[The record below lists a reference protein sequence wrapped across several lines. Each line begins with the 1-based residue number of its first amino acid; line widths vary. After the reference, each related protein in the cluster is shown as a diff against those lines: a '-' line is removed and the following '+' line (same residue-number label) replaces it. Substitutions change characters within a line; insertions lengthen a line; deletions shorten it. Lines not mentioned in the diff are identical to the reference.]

1 MVTRGM
7 QMTYNETRWIVQEV
21 EKAKKDYPSTNGKWN
36 WFFHDESLSSRK
48 VDKMDF
54 NDVAEAVL
62 SYYGVYNVGDIV
74 LTKVGLP
81 CLITYIED
89 YDIADT
95 IHDVIYHVIYSGGIV
110 ETLKI
115 DDITSKVDKSV
126 VDLDSILQGIL
137 NKHY

>member
-1 MVTRGM
+1 M
-7 QMTYNETRWIVQEV
+7 
-21 EKAKKDYPSTNGKWN
+21 DYPSTNGKWN
-36 WFFHDESLSSRK
+36 CFFPCESLSSRK

-62 SYYGVYNVGDIV
+62 SYYGVYNIGDIV

-81 CLITYIED
+81 CLITYIEN
-89 YDIADT
+89 YDTANT

-115 DDITSKVDKSV
+115 DDITSKVGKSV
-126 VDLDSILQGIL
+126 FGLDSMLQGIL
-137 NKHY
+137 DKHY

>member
-1 MVTRGM
+1 M
-7 QMTYNETRWIVQEV
+7 QMTYNETRWIIQEV

-36 WFFHDESLSSRK
+36 RFFPDESLSSRK

-89 YDIADT
+89 YDTADT

>member
-1 MVTRGM
+1 
-7 QMTYNETRWIVQEV
+7 MTYNETRWIIQEV
-21 EKAKKDYPSTNGKWN
+21 ERAKKDYPSTNGKWN
-36 WFFHDESLSSRK
+36 WFFPDESLSSRK

-62 SYYGVYNVGDIV
+62 SHYGVYNVGDIV

-89 YDIADT
+89 YDTANT